1 MSSATKNCSTCTFS
15 NSSSASRCSMCDTPF
30 PVTGPDQWACGA
42 CTCRNAAASR
52 KCHMCGTRR
61 GGVGSALAGAVTGG
75 IGEASWTCTKC
86 TVTNTA
92 GAARCECCDTAR
104 DSGVGNPSSAAAAA
118 SADDGGAIFNAERLS
133 PAVWKIVEADRYG
146 QFPFIYVIMGVD
158 KCIVFDTGCDT
169 GNLRGFIDHH
179 INTTRL
185 PYLVVCSHVHFDHIG
200 GNHRFSGSED
210 SGCLGICM
218 GGVILQRE
226 HAAMLQFCTGACIDG
241 HSVAL

>member
-1 MSSATKNCSTCTFS
+1 
-15 NSSSASRCSMCDTPF
+15 
-30 PVTGPDQWACGA
+30 
-42 CTCRNAAASR
+42 
-52 KCHMCGTRR
+52 MCGTRR

-169 GNLRGFIDHH
+169 GKDHV
-179 INTTRL
+179 NGL
-185 PYLVVCSHVHFDHIG
+185 YLARS
-200 GNHRFSGSED
+200 NAFSKHEST
-210 SGCLGICM
+210 I
-218 GGVILQRE
+218 ILMM
-226 HAAMLQFCTGACIDG
+226 MLLCP
-241 HSVAL
+241 